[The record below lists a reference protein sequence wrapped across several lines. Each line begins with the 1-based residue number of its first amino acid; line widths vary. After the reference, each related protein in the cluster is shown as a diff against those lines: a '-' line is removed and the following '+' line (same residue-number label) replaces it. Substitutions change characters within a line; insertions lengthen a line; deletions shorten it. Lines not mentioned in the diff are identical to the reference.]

1 MDDIIVDSHLRFQTE
16 SSRPASLE
24 GAAGSG
30 IVFPDNGLPEA
41 MPGLRYP
48 ANGWEMT
55 AFLRRFIRTLR
66 GNRSVR
72 FCLDSEVL
80 ILRQALLPL
89 LISRFLGKRIIVH
102 YKRNQLETDLERY
115 GWWLLPV
122 LRLCDRVVVSSRFAA
137 ELLGRYGVTTVV
149 ILPAVDPD
157 LLERRLVSK
166 VQPMVI
172 VARSLQSRNNM
183 ACIIEA
189 MARVKQK
196 YPRAELIICGDG
208 PRRSDLQQL
217 ARSLKQNGV
226 TFMGRVDGRELAR
239 CLDEADLYVNASS
252 IDGLPESLIQ
262 ALAAGL
268 PVVTTDAGGIG
279 EVVTDGENGLIIKS
293 DDPAGLAE
301 CIIHLVES
309 PVLAERLSRNAP
321 RSIADCSQSVIEKK
335 WRELY
340 ESLSDA
346 GRSVQSQRQS
356 ASHVVR
362 PVDP

>member
-1 MDDIIVDSHLRFQTE
+1 MSNHLRFQTQ
-16 SSRPASLE
+16 SSQPTSPE
-24 GAAGSG
+24 GAAGVG
-30 IVFPDNGLPEA
+30 ILFPGNGLPEIGR
-41 MPGLRYP
+41 GLRYP
-48 ANGWEMT
+48 ANGWGMV
-55 AFLRRFIRTLR
+55 AFLKRFIRTLR
-66 GNRSVR
+66 GSRAVR
-72 FCLDSEVL
+72 FCLDSEVS
-80 ILRQALLPL
+80 ILRQALPPL
-89 LISRFLGKRIIVH
+89 LISRFQGKRIIVH
-102 YKRNQLETDLERY
+102 YKRNQLETDLEQY

-137 ELLGRYGVTTVV
+137 ELLSRYGVTTVV
-149 ILPAVDPD
+149 ILPAVDHD
-157 LLERRLVSK
+157 LLERRLVSQ
-166 VQPMVI
+166 VQPKVI
-172 VARSLQSRNNM
+172 VARSLQSRNNV

-208 PRRSDLQQL
+208 PRRVYLQQL

-226 TFMGRVDGRELAR
+226 TFIGRVDGRELAR

-279 EVVTDGENGLIIKS
+279 EVVTDGENGLIVKS
-293 DDPAGLAE
+293 HDPAGLAE

-309 PVLAERLSRNAP
+309 SALVERLSRAAP
-321 RSIADCSQSVIEKK
+321 RSVTDCSQSVIEKK

-340 ESLSDA
+340 ESLGDTS
-346 GRSVQSQRQS
+346 RSIQSQRQS
-356 ASHVVR
+356 AGHAVR
-362 PVDP
+362 PVEP